1 MIAPGWLIRLL
12 AFKPFKGR
20 TGPEDDLA
28 IQVGSALR
36 VWTLEGRLNV
46 TFTHVPHEVGGA
58 GGAAKTRMALAKA
71 MGLIAGS
78 GDYVFIGSRTSGWIE
93 LKSATGSL
101 SPIQRD
107 FRDWCTR
114 CGVEYA
120 VCRTVDNVEATLKQW
135 DMLS

>member
-1 MIAPGWLIRLL
+1 MSPSPTSRMRWAALAARLRR
-12 AFKPFKGR
+12 A
-20 TGPEDDLA
+20 
-28 IQVGSALR
+28 
-36 VWTLEGRLNV
+36 W
-46 TFTHVPHEVGGA
+46 
-58 GGAAKTRMALAKA
+58 ALAKA